1 MRILLSLLLCL
12 LTIYQINAD
21 KADEVVKF
29 AKSKLGCGYVW
40 SGYGQK
46 LTEALLNELYNKYP
60 THIDKSI
67 CKQWIGK
74 QIYDC
79 SGLVQKAFEVVN
91 IKLIH
96 NADSA
101 WKNTNWASKGT
112 ISNYPNDKVLITY
125 RISKDKS
132 KMEHTGIYIGGGK
145 FIHAKGSKY
154 GVVMESMPSTWTHWG
169 IPKGLY

>member
-12 LTIYQINAD
+12 LITFQIKAD
-21 KADEVVKF
+21 KADDVVKF

-46 LTEALLNELYNKYP
+46 LTEALLKQLHNKYP
-60 THIDKSI
+60 DHVDTSI

-79 SGLVQKAFEVVN
+79 SGLVQKAFETVGIN
-91 IKLIH
+91 LIH

-101 WKNTNWASKGT
+101 WKNTNWVSKGT
-112 ISNYPNDKVLITY
+112 ISNYPKDKVLILFKNNGRSMSIQGVY
-125 RISKDKS
+125 V
-132 KMEHTGIYIGGGK
+132 GGGEYVYC
-145 FIHAKGSKY
+145 KGPVY
-154 GVVMESMPSTWTHWG
+154 GVVKGAMPGPWTHWA